1 MGGRG
6 QCGWVGADRFCDR
19 FTAHT
24 IHIHTTHMPCT
35 HPYACTHMHA
45 HTHARAHTCTH
56 TQENEDDQT
65 ASCSVCLDEMYSHD
79 AGQASFCLLSSL
91 SLSLSF
97 SLVCVRVC
105 ARSLSLVRDSQ
116 KHDCFFFLGA
126 CVTLLCGHCF
136 HTKCVRDSEKHDLK
150 LKGYFLCP
158 ECREVIVI
166 VGIVRTSSKGDCD

>member
-45 HTHARAHTCTH
+45 RTHARAHTCTH

-116 KHDCFFFLGA
+116 KHDCFFF
-126 CVTLLCGHCF
+126 
-136 HTKCVRDSEKHDLK
+136 
-150 LKGYFLCP
+150 
-158 ECREVIVI
+158 
-166 VGIVRTSSKGDCD
+166 